1 MIPYPV
7 VAVVNLRFR
16 RRGFIGKEK
25 AITLPDLALS
35 TVHGQALGRYIYLRC
50 AHPNAASAS
59 AVPNNVPRISPL
71 PQLVEYIIL
80 ISIKLS
86 IFNYRFRILSKLSVS
101 LASRLSLQ
109 ISEVSTGCRKPPRRS
124 RRCRPKLR
132 PILRGRVGNCCLL
145 IQLGSH
151 CSRIGPQQFLMRT
164 H

>member
-7 VAVVNLRFR
+7 VAVVYLRCH

-25 AITLPDLALS
+25 AITLADLVLS
-35 TVHGQALGRYIYLRC
+35 TIHGQDPGRYIYLRC
-50 AHPNAASAS
+50 AHPNAAFVS

-80 ISIKLS
+80 ISIKLW
-86 IFNYRFRILSKLSVS
+86 IVNYRFRILSKLSVS

-109 ISEVSTGCRKPPRRS
+109 ISEVSTGCRKPPRRR
-124 RRCRPKLR
+124 RRCRRKLR
-132 PILRGRVGNCCLL
+132 PILQSRVKSHCLL
-145 IQLGSH
+145 IPLGSH

>member
-1 MIPYPV
+1 MFV
-7 VAVVNLRFR
+7 
-16 RRGFIGKEK
+16 GKEK
-25 AITLPDLALS
+25 AITLADLVLS
-35 TVHGQALGRYIYLRC
+35 TVHGQAPGSYIYLRC
-50 AHPNAASAS
+50 AHPNAAFVS
-59 AVPNNVPRISPL
+59 AVPNIVPRISPL

-132 PILRGRVGNCCLL
+132 PILRGRVGNFCLL
-145 IQLGSH
+145 IQLGNH
-151 CSRIGPQQFLMRT
+151 YSRIGPQQFLMRT